1 MTVLITGGLGHVGS
15 WTAYNLAK
23 QGKKVILFDTAV
35 NQFDSLGF
43 DFLEEVRDNIILEH
57 GDVMD
62 FPSTVETFRK
72 YQDELEGVIHTVS
85 MLAVP
90 AFNARPHK
98 HISLNTMGSLNIL
111 EASRIFGV
119 KKFVNISSGAVYG
132 DTAGELTEETPYKA
146 TDIYGATKISS
157 ELFALKYGE
166 AYGFDVRSARVYFI
180 YGPGKKPST
189 MYPLYKGLFGP
200 LEGIDNFET
209 KEGGEQYVDFTH
221 VKDVAQ
227 GVAKLYEKESVEN
240 RVYNI
245 SSGVAITMG
254 EIVEGVKEFLG
265 RETGVSL
272 GPGVFL
278 KRGAPLNVSR
288 ARRDLGYEPEFTDIN
303 AGIEDYYNWIRANAS
318 K

>member
-23 QGKKVILFDTAV
+23 SGKKVVLFDTAIKH
-35 NQFDSLGF
+35 FDSMGL
-43 DFLEEVRDNIILEH
+43 DFLDEVRDNIILEY

-62 FPSTVETFRK
+62 FASTIETFRK
-72 YQDELEGVIHTVS
+72 YQNELEGVVHTVS

-90 AFNARPHK
+90 EFNTRPLK
-98 HISLNTMGSLNIL
+98 HISLNTMGTLNVL
-111 EASRIFGV
+111 EAARIFEV
-119 KKFVNISSGAVYG
+119 KKFVNTSSGAVYG
-132 DTAGELTEETPYKA
+132 DTSGDLSEDTPYKA

-166 AYGFDVRSARVYFI
+166 AYGMDVRSARVYFI
-180 YGPGKKPST
+180 YGPGKKPSS

-200 LEGIDNFET
+200 LEGIYKFKTE
-209 KEGGEQYVDFTH
+209 EGADQFVDFTH

-227 GVAKLYEKESVEN
+227 GMAKLYQAEATPN
-240 RVYNI
+240 RIYNI

-254 EIVEGVKEFLG
+254 EIVESVKKHLG
-265 RETGVSL
+265 KDTGVTL

-278 KRGAPLNVSR
+278 KRGAPLIIDR
-288 ARRDLGYEPEFTDIN
+288 ARRDLGYDPKFTDIKD
-303 AGIEDYYNWIRANAS
+303 GIEDYDSWIRLNGS

>member
-15 WTAYNLAK
+15 WTAYKLAK
-23 QGKKVILFDTAV
+23 KGKKVILFDTAV
-35 NQFDSLGF
+35 SQFDSMGF
-43 DFLEEVRDNIILEH
+43 DFLEEVKDNVILEY

-62 FPSTVETFRK
+62 FQSTVETFRK

-90 AFNARPHK
+90 AFNDRPHK
-98 HISLNTMGSLNIL
+98 HISLNTMGTLNIL
-111 EASRIFGV
+111 EASRIFEV

-132 DTAGELTEETPYKA
+132 DTSGELTEDTPYKA

-166 AYGFDVRSARVYFI
+166 TYDFDVRSARVYFI
-180 YGPGKKPST
+180 YGPGKKPSA

-200 LEGIDNFET
+200 LEGINNFET
-209 KEGGEQYVDFTH
+209 KEGAEQYVDFTH
-221 VKDVAQ
+221 VKDVAE
-227 GVAKLYEKESVEN
+227 GVAKLYEQKTAEN
-240 RVYNI
+240 RIYNI

-254 EIVEGVKEFLG
+254 EIVESVKKFLG
-265 RETGVSL
+265 RDTGVKL

-278 KRGAPLNVSR
+278 KRGAPLNIDR
-288 ARRDLGYEPEFTDIN
+288 ARQDLGFEPEFTDIN
-303 AGIEDYYNWIRANAS
+303 EGIKDYSNWILTNTS